1 MNLLLALPT
10 SSREA
15 TRMFTHISLLY
26 WTRTSVRIPLRFL
39 CWLCSSPIFQIRR
52 STFAWILRRLSF
64 IRFVFFF
71 ETSSYPSDFLYS
83 VLSDRLPWVHFSL
96 YGLVIFCLFFVV
108 LKDYSF
114 DIKSNHLSIIY
125 SYITKLLLDAVCCM
139 IFIDHLGW
147 FEDKLSTWVWLW
159 RLLLFCSLSLI
170 SSVLTVLSSCL
181 SLSSMYISHSLYI
194 IINILTTLFTVY
206 TIVLSL
212 WIDIDVQNSQ
222 WPESEY
228 LCIIGFLL
236 A

>member
-1 MNLLLALPT
+1 
-10 SSREA
+10 
-15 TRMFTHISLLY
+15 MFTHISLLY

-64 IRFVFFF
+64 IRFVF
-71 ETSSYPSDFLYS
+71 
-83 VLSDRLPWVHFSL
+83 SL
-96 YGLVIFCLFFVV
+96 RPLHILVISYTQSYQIDCLEFISLCMNSLFFVLFFVV